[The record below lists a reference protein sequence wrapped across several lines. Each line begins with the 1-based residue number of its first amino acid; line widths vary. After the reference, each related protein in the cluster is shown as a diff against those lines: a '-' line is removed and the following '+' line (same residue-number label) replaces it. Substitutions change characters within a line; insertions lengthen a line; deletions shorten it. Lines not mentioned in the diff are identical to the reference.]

1 MREWYPRLI
10 QGGMGIGVSLSELAQ
25 AVSLSDKRALGVVSG
40 VGLREVFVRKL
51 QLGDP
56 GGGYRRALKYFPGN
70 RQIVKEVL
78 EKYYRPDGLKQGE
91 DFARTPAHSDKP
103 SKLCLTLDVLAS
115 FCEVWLAKN
124 VGKGKKVR
132 VGFNLLEKTQ
142 TTLVPE
148 LFGAMLAGV
157 DFVLMG
163 AGIPFQ
169 IPNVLTRLSHYDAV
183 EYRLTVEKAT
193 PEDRF
198 SVDFDPELFDLGL
211 KRKLKRPKF
220 LAIVSSYVLAVKMQD
235 IGVDGLIF
243 ENYTAGGH
251 NAPPRGKAI
260 SLDGSPLY
268 SEKDEVDWEKV
279 MRDIHVPYYLAGSFS
294 TREDRWEIAG
304 SVGAEGIQAGSIFAL
319 SDQSNITEKLKA
331 KVRISGFLGTQKIRT
346 DGRFSSSG
354 YPFKVAIVSG
364 TLSDPVILEDRE
376 RRCNL
381 HFLRSAYKREDGSLG
396 WRCPAEP
403 ESHYLAKEGKIE
415 DCQGRGCL
423 CNGLLSTIGL
433 GGVGELPVVTLGDD
447 LGFLKKIMNDE
458 ADHYSAE
465 DAVKFLL
472 KGIL

>member
-56 GGGYRRALKYFPGN
+56 GGVYRRALRYFPGN

-78 EKYYRPDGLKQGE
+78 EKYYRPNGFKSGE
-91 DFARTPAHSDKP
+91 DFARTPTHSDKP

-124 VGKGKKVR
+124 VGNGKKVR
-132 VGFNLLEKTQ
+132 IGFNLLEKTQ

-148 LFGAMLAGV
+148 IFGAMLAGV

-169 IPNVLTRLSHYDAV
+169 IPNILTRLSHYETV
-183 EYRLTVEKAT
+183 KYRLTVEKAT
-193 PEDRF
+193 SEDCF
-198 SVDFDPELFDLGL
+198 SVDFDPELFDLGP
-211 KRKLKRPKF
+211 KKKLKKPKF
-220 LAIVSSYVLAVKMQD
+220 FAIVSSYILAVKMQEK
-235 IGVDGLIF
+235 GVDGLIF
-243 ENYTAGGH
+243 ESYTAGGH

-260 SLDGSPLY
+260 GSDGSPLY
-268 SEKDEVDWEKV
+268 DEKDEIDWGRVIQK
-279 MRDIHVPYYLAGSFS
+279 IHVPYYLAGSFS
-294 TREDRWEIAG
+294 TREDRWEFAR
-304 SVGAEGIQAGSIFAL
+304 SVGARGIQVGSIFAL

-331 KVRISGFLGTQKIRT
+331 KVRKNGFLGIQKIRT

-354 YPFKVAIVSG
+354 YPFKIAIVSG
-364 TLSDPVILEDRE
+364 TLSDPVILEDRV

-381 HFLRSAYKREDGSLG
+381 HFLRSAYKKEDGSLG

-433 GGVGELPVVTLGDD
+433 GGIGELPVVTMGDD
-447 LGFLKKIMNDE
+447 LGFLKKNYE
-458 ADHYSAE
+458 
-465 DAVKFLL
+465 
-472 KGIL
+472 